1 MKHGGSIE
9 KQIQPSASAPQQKMP
24 GKLQAASTGAARTK
38 DCATKTFMIFFV
50 ETEAT
55 MAGPRS
61 AHQL

>member
-24 GKLQAASTGAARTK
+24 GKLPAARPGAARTK

-50 ETEAT
+50 
-55 MAGPRS
+55 
-61 AHQL
+61 